1 MADASGT
8 NEVLKRWNSLN
19 AAEAALEALPCN
31 GSHVWAERLAARRPM
46 IDTAEVIAVSN
57 DVWLTLSNEEWQ
69 EAFDSHPRIGER
81 HAQAATATSL
91 KSSAQEQS
99 GTMSADDAAKAALI
113 EGNQRYEAKFGRIF
127 LVRASGRSAAD
138 ILAILESRM
147 TNDAE
152 TELYETAEQQRQI
165 TELRLQRWL
174 GGE

>member
-8 NEVLKRWNSLN
+8 NEVLARWNSLD

-46 IDTAEVIAVSN
+46 IDAAEVIAVSN
-57 DVWLTLSNEEWQ
+57 DVWLTLSDDDWQ

-91 KSSAQEQS
+91 KSSAQEQN
-99 GTMSADDAAKAALI
+99 GAMSANDVTRATLI
-113 EGNQRYEAKFGRIF
+113 EGNRRYEAKFGRIF
-127 LVRASGRSAAD
+127 LVRASGRSATE
-138 ILAILESRM
+138 ILEILESRM
-147 TNDAE
+147 ANDTT
-152 TELYETAEQQRQI
+152 TELYEAAEQQRQI

-174 GGE
+174 GEE

>member
-8 NEVLKRWNSLN
+8 NEVLTRWNSLD
-19 AAEAALEALPCN
+19 AAEAAQEALPCN
-31 GSHVWAERLAARRPM
+31 GSHAWARLLAARRPM
-46 IDTAEVIAVSN
+46 IDAAEVVAASN
-57 DVWLTLSNEEWQ
+57 DVWRTLSNEDWQ

-99 GTMSADDAAKAALI
+99 GAMSADDAAKAALI
-113 EGNQRYEAKFGRIF
+113 EGNKRYEAKFGRIF
-127 LVRASGRSAAD
+127 LVRASGRSATD
-138 ILAILESRM
+138 ILAILESRL

-152 TELYETAEQQRQI
+152 TELHEAAEQQRQI